1 MKKPITL
8 VLLVL
13 LLVTAC
19 GKESKEDKAPAN
31 TAPGLT
37 NEEVITEAT
46 QRVIDA
52 VNAGNYER
60 LDQLLINGDKAN
72 LDVILPNGE
81 TLLTQILRAGN
92 VTIARR
98 LIEGGASINRKNR
111 RGETPLMM
119 AALKGHVDFMKNTLF
134 PMKVDADAQDNNGDT
149 ALHFAILNNQEV
161 AANNLIDY
169 GAEVRI
175 TNSAKKNS
183 EVLAR
188 EMGLINLLKRIIN
201 IIDSQRGRPDRSK
214 VKNAVIEGNIN
225 LVDEMLG
232 LDPAIIVDYADL
244 NLLFL
249 AVREIK
255 EDHVADR
262 MVDILLTRQA
272 NANGFVG
279 SLNVPIV
286 EAVKKNRQNIIKLLL
301 DYKADPNLQDENG
314 FTALIHA
321 VKSNNPEITKNLY
334 DKNALKRYKA
344 KINGKDK
351 KINACSVARDV
362 RDDLKTKEE
371 KDKNSDI
378 KDILVCG
385 LRFLPFI

>member
-149 ALHFAILNNQEV
+149 ALHFVILNNQEV

-272 NANGFVG
+272 SANGFVG

>member
-8 VLLVL
+8 VLSVL

-19 GKESKEDKAPAN
+19 GKESKEDKSPTTTTPN
-31 TAPGLT
+31 LT
-37 NEEVITEAT
+37 NEEIITEAT

-81 TLLTQILRAGN
+81 TLLTQILRSGN

-98 LIEGGASINRKNR
+98 LIEGGASINKKNR
-111 RGETPLMM
+111 RGETPLML
-119 AALKGHVDFMKNTLF
+119 AALKGQIDFIKNTLF

-149 ALHFAILNNQEV
+149 ALHFAILNSQEV
-161 AANNLIDY
+161 VANSLIDY

-175 TNSAKKNS
+175 TNSAKKNF

-188 EMGLINLLKRIIN
+188 EMGLISLLKRIIN

-214 VKNAVIEGNIN
+214 VKNAVIEGNIK
-225 LVDEMLG
+225 LVDEILG

-255 EDHVADR
+255 EDHIADR

-272 NANGFVG
+272 NANGFIG
-279 SLNVPIV
+279 SLNVPVI

-301 DYKADPNLQDENG
+301 EYKADPNLQDENG
-314 FTALIHA
+314 LTALIHA
-321 VKSNNPEITKNLY
+321 VKANNPEMTKNLY
-334 DKNALKRYKA
+334 DKNALKKYKA
-344 KINGKDK
+344 RINGKDK

-362 RDDLKTKEE
+362 KDDLKTKEE
-371 KDKNSDI
+371 KERNKDI

>member
-19 GKESKEDKAPAN
+19 GKESKEDKSPVN

-37 NEEVITEAT
+37 NEDVITEAT

-81 TLLTQILRAGN
+81 TLLTQILRSGN

-98 LIEGGASINRKNR
+98 LIEGGASINKKNR

-119 AALKGHVDFMKNTLF
+119 AALKGYVDFMKNTLF
-134 PMKVDADAQDNNGDT
+134 PMRVDADAQDNNGDT
-149 ALHFAILNNQEV
+149 ALHFAILNSQEV
-161 AANNLIDY
+161 AANSLIDY

-175 TNSAKKNS
+175 TNSSKKNS

-188 EMGLINLLKRIIN
+188 EMGMINLLKRIIN

-255 EDHVADR
+255 EDHIADR

-272 NANGFVG
+272 NANGFIG
-279 SLNVPIV
+279 SLNVPII

-314 FTALIHA
+314 LTALIHA
-321 VKSNNPEITKNLY
+321 VRANNPEITKNLY

-344 KINGKDK
+344 KVNGKDK

-362 RDDLKTKEE
+362 KDDLKTKEE
-371 KDKNSDI
+371 KERNKDI

>member
-1 MKKPITL
+1 MKRPIMLALTA
-8 VLLVL
+8 L
-13 LLVTAC
+13 LLVSAC
-19 GKESKEDKAPAN
+19 GKKSKEDNNPIP
-31 TAPGLT
+31 TTPQLS
-37 NEEVITEAT
+37 NEDIITEAT

-72 LDVILPNGE
+72 LDVILPTGD
-81 TLLTQILRAGN
+81 TLLTQVLRTGN
-92 VTIARR
+92 LTIARR
-98 LIEGGASINRKNR
+98 LVEGGANINKKNR

-119 AALKGHVDFMKNTLF
+119 ASMKGLVDFMKTTLF
-134 PMKVDADAQDNNGDT
+134 PMKVDVDAQDNNGDT
-149 ALHFAILNNQEV
+149 ALHFAILNGQEV
-161 AANNLIDY
+161 AANLLIDQ
-169 GAEVRI
+169 GTEVRI

-188 EMGLINLLKRIIN
+188 EMGMINLLKRIIN
-201 IIDSQRGRPDRSK
+201 IIDSQRGRPDRNK
-214 VKNAVIEGNIN
+214 VKAAVIEGNIN
-225 LVDEMLG
+225 FIDEVLA

-255 EDHVADR
+255 EEFIASR

-272 NANGFVG
+272 NPNGFSG
-279 SLNVPIV
+279 SRDIPLV
-286 EAVKKNRQNIIKLLL
+286 EAVKKNRKLILNQLL
-301 DYKADPNLQDENG
+301 DYKADTNLQDEAG
-314 FTALIHA
+314 LTAVIHA
-321 VKSNNPEITKNLY
+321 VKANSPELVESLIN
-334 DKNALKRYKA
+334 KNALKRYREKVS
-344 KINGKDK
+344 GKNK

-362 RDDLKTKEE
+362 RKDLKDD
-371 KDKNSDI
+371 KDKKLNSKI

>member
-272 NANGFVG
+272 SANGFVG

>member
-19 GKESKEDKAPAN
+19 GKESKDDKTPAN

-81 TLLTQILRAGN
+81 TLLTQILRSGN